1 VQPLPGPLRLPP
13 SSPFVGRSAELAT
26 LRALVPHE
34 AGERGRLALVAGE
47 AGAGKSR
54 LVRELAHEAAAKGVL
69 VLYGACDAV
78 VQTPFRPFAQALDQ
92 LARSSAPEVL
102 RADLGSAGGELTRL
116 VPDLPTRVEG
126 LAAPIVADPDTER
139 HRLHTAVTDI
149 LAAAGS
155 RQPLLLVLEDGHW
168 ADTPTLVLLRHLAR
182 ASGEARVLVVVTF
195 RDTEA
200 DIPAALAEALADL
213 RRLDDVV
220 RLGLDGLSEDDVGE
234 FVRRAGGGEIDSAEP
249 ELARAIRELTEGN
262 AFLLC
267 ELWRAL
273 VETDAL
279 ALEEGALR
287 LTRPLRELATPQS
300 VREVVSQRLARLDP
314 ATRDLL
320 ELAAVAGPE
329 FELDVL
335 RRAAPVE
342 LERIDALEPAMRG
355 GVIEELPFPALA
367 YRFTHELVRRALYD
381 RLSVLRRAELH
392 LRIAE
397 ALEALDRPPGA
408 RVLAGLAHH
417 FAAAAPIGGAA
428 RAVEY
433 NLLAAKAASAAL
445 AYDDATA
452 RLRTALE
459 MGVQDER
466 RRAETLLDL
475 GTALFRA
482 GRSLDSLHAFREAAE
497 IARDLGEGELL
508 TRAAIGFETS
518 CWRPGLANE
527 GAREL
532 LEESSAALAR
542 EDSRLRVGLLASL
555 ARALEFEGDSDRAA
569 VVRANAIAMA
579 RRIDDWPGLAT
590 VLRGIYWARATT
602 SLAEA
607 LEMLGE
613 ARDLAGALGDVEGQ
627 AEATQWRVPA
637 LMALGEIATANE
649 ELAVA
654 HDMARHTR
662 QPFILHV
669 AEHYR
674 SALAL
679 LEGRLDEAEAS
690 AERSREWG
698 RLLAGRDASG
708 VYGIQMFGIRRE
720 QGRLAEL
727 APVMRVLAAGDRGG
741 GAWRPGLA
749 AMLAELAMEDQVRSE
764 LDRVA
769 VEGLDQL
776 REGLWI
782 ASLTYL
788 ADAASAVSHDGVAAL
803 VYPELVPLAG
813 TNVMIGHGVAC
824 YGAADRYLGM
834 LAATLGED
842 ESASRHFEAALL
854 LNRRM
859 GASTW
864 LAHTAYEYGRI
875 LLARGEQ
882 DRGERDRGKRD
893 RGGQDRGE
901 RDRGGQDRG
910 EQLLAEATLI
920 AEAVGMPTLLARARA
935 LAPASDSP
943 LPDGLTTR
951 ELDVLRLMA
960 RGRSNREI
968 GAALFISE
976 HTAANHVRSI
986 LRKTASANR
995 TEATA
1000 YAYRHGLADEA

>member
-1 VQPLPGPLRLPP
+1 MEQLPGPLRLPP
-13 SSPFVGRSAELAT
+13 PSPFVGRSAELAT
-26 LRALVPHE
+26 LRALVPRE
-34 AGERGRLALVAGE
+34 AGERGRLALVGGE
-47 AGAGKSR
+47 AGSGKSR
-54 LVRELAHEAAAKGVL
+54 LVRELAQEVASEGVL

-78 VQTPFRPFAQALDQ
+78 VHTPYRPFAEALDQ
-92 LARSSAPEVL
+92 LVRGIDPDVL
-102 RADLGSAGGELTRL
+102 RVDLGSAGGELTRL
-116 VPDLPTRVEG
+116 LPDLPARVGG
-126 LAAPIVADPDTER
+126 LPAPVAADPDTER
-139 HRLHTAVTDI
+139 HRLHTAVSDV
-149 LAAAGS
+149 LAGAGR
-155 RQPLLLVLEDGHW
+155 RQPLLLVLEDCHW

-182 ASGEARVLVVVTF
+182 ASSEARVLVLATF

-200 DIPAALAEALADL
+200 DIPAALADALADL
-213 RRLDDVV
+213 RRSDDVV
-220 RLGLDGLSEDDVGE
+220 RLHLGGLTEDDVGE
-234 FVRRAGGGEIDSAEP
+234 FVRRAGGGEIDPAEP
-249 ELARAIRELTEGN
+249 ELSGAIRDLTEGN

-273 VETDAL
+273 VETDAF
-279 ALEEGALR
+279 AIEDGTLR
-287 LTRPLRELATPQS
+287 LTRPLQEIATPQS

-314 ATRDLL
+314 ASRDLL

-342 LERIDALEPAMRG
+342 LERIDALEPAMRS

-397 ALEALDRPPGA
+397 ALEAVDRPHGG

-417 FAAAAPIGGAA
+417 FAAAAPIGGAEQ
-428 RAVEY
+428 AVEY

-445 AYDDATA
+445 AYDETTA

-459 MGVQDER
+459 MGIEDER
-466 RRAETLLDL
+466 RRAEILLDL

-482 GRSLDSLHAFREAAE
+482 GRSLDSLQAFRQAAE

-508 TRAAIGFETS
+508 ARAAIGFETS
-518 CWRPGLANE
+518 CWRPGLADE

-532 LEESSAALAR
+532 LEEASAALGR
-542 EDSRLRVGLLASL
+542 EDSALRVGLLASL
-555 ARALEFEGDSDRAA
+555 ARALEYEGNSDRAA
-569 VVRANAIAMA
+569 VAREDAIAMA
-579 RRIDDWPGLAT
+579 RRIDDRPGLAT
-590 VLRGIYWARATT
+590 VLVGVYWARATT

-613 ARDLAGALGDVEGQ
+613 ARDLAEEMGDVEGQ
-627 AEATQWRVPA
+627 AEATQWRVSA
-637 LMALGEIATANE
+637 LMALGEIVSARE
-649 ELAVA
+649 ELTVA
-654 HDMARHTR
+654 LDMAQNTR
-662 QPFILHV
+662 QPFNLHV
-669 AEHYR
+669 SEHYR

-679 LEGRLDEAEAS
+679 LEGHLTEADEA

-698 RLLAGRDASG
+698 QLLVGRDASG
-708 VYGIQMFGIRRE
+708 VYGIQMFGVRRE

-727 APVMRVLAAGDRGG
+727 APVIRVLAAGDRGG

-749 AMLAELAMEDQVRSE
+749 AMLAELAMEEQVRGE
-764 LDRVA
+764 LDRVRT
-769 VEGLDQL
+769 EGLEPL
-776 REGLWI
+776 REGLWL

-788 ADAASAVSHDGVAAL
+788 ADAAGAVAHQEVASL
-803 VYPELVPLAG
+803 VYPLLAPLAG

-834 LAATLGED
+834 LAVTLGED
-842 ESASRHFEAALL
+842 DRAAGHFEAALH
-854 LNRRM
+854 LNRQM

-864 LAHTAYEYGRI
+864 LAHTAYEYGRM
-875 LLARGEQ
+875 LLAQGDS
-882 DRGERDRGKRD
+882 DRGEH
-893 RGGQDRGE
+893 
-901 RDRGGQDRG
+901 
-910 EQLLAEATLI
+910 LLAEAALL
-920 AEAVGMPTLLARARA
+920 AETVGMPTLLARARA
-935 LAPASDSP
+935 LAPVSSP
-943 LPDGLTTR
+943 PPPDGLSIR
-951 ELDVLRLMA
+951 ELDVLRLVA

-976 HTAANHVRSI
+976 HTVANHVRGI
-986 LRKTASANR
+986 LRKTDSANR

-1000 YAYRHGLADEA
+1000 YAYRRGLAQS